1 MRSCRV
7 RLRAGRLYRLLW
19 IIVPPSVLIG
29 LSQREIAETSV
40 ASALRAKR
48 SNTGGKDGAAYKS
61 LRRRIQLLFGAAHE
75 VTAISSQMPVF
86 PHTASLRLVI
96 LKAQACVWREM
107 AMSVYVDEGFRPC
120 VTECATVAFRV
131 CCDDR
136 AQIFEVSAEALV
148 AYCGAASKRKEDLLV
163 AFEGAQLEI
172 LSVAAQK
179 WAFRPTEPVRL
190 GLDEFR
196 MVRH

>member
-1 MRSCRV
+1 MYPLAAV
-7 RLRAGRLYRLLW
+7 AGRCARRA
-19 IIVPPSVLIG
+19 SRHLIANAG
-29 LSQREIAETSV
+29 SPTYPNG
-40 ASALRAKR
+40 ALCH
-48 SNTGGKDGAAYKS
+48 
-61 LRRRIQLLFGAAHE
+61 AHDSGVVGE
-75 VTAISSQMPVF
+75 F
-86 PHTASLRLVI
+86 
-96 LKAQACVWREM
+96 

-120 VTECATVAFRV
+120 VTERATVAFRV

-148 AYCGAASKRKEDLLV
+148 AFCGAASKRKRDLLV
-163 AFEGAQLEI
+163 AFEDAQQEI

-179 WAFRPTEPVRL
+179 WTFKPTEPVRL